1 VILKEGIQEGEKKEK
16 EGIGV
21 RGTVMHGVHGSALFY
36 SIDLLQF
43 IVEWGY
49 SVLVVWRILKRS
61 GVG

>member
-1 VILKEGIQEGEKKEK
+1 MRKEGVQEGEKKEK

-21 RGTVMHGVHGSALFY
+21 RGTVMHGVHDSALFY
-36 SIDLLQF
+36 SMDLLQF

-49 SVLVVWRILKRS
+49 SVLVVWRILRRS